1 MAETINDRV
10 KKVRLELGLSQ
21 AKFCKE
27 IFLSPGHYAG
37 IELNNR
43 EVNKRII
50 KLVTVIYNVREE
62 YLTTGKEPMFSNAPD
77 LKLQKMIGIFQELPD
92 EYKDYI
98 LQQIEQLKKLRLKTE
113 LLAARKV

>member
-1 MAETINDRV
+1 MNDRI

-21 AKFCKE
+21 VKFCKE

-50 KLVTVIYNVREE
+50 KLISVIYNVREE
-62 YLTTGKEPMFSNAPD
+62 YLKTGKEPIFSKVPD
-77 LKLQKMIGIFQELPD
+77 LKLQKMVNIFQELPD
-92 EYKDYI
+92 EYKDFI
-98 LQQIEQLKKLRLKTE
+98 LQQIDQIKKLRQKTE
-113 LLAARKV
+113 KIKKL